1 MKHINKL
8 GIVFLVLLALSSFSC
23 DICGSYM
30 GITPY
35 NSKNSISFLH
45 RYRIFNGYKNYQTYS
60 NFFPIS
66 AYKIAHELPVDSNNM
81 VNNYS
86 SKDFESYKIFEL
98 RLKYFIFKRVEANIF
113 LPVLN
118 NKSKNN
124 DVFVSNTGLGDASIL
139 MGYHIIKPNVDAKTK
154 HKLVFGLGIKLPTG
168 NHFAH
173 DSQSNRL
180 PFEMQAGTG
189 SYDMLINL
197 NYLLMRKKLGVN
209 FNCSFKKNGTNNYR
223 EQLATSTTNFVS
235 FFYKISIK
243 KIVLYPSVQCN
254 YEYSKGLFVSNKS
267 VMGTGVN
274 CFLLGPGLDLYYKN
288 FSLNTAWQCTTYE
301 NVDRGTLKSAGRLS
315 FGLTYSFNG
324 FSKKK

>member
-1 MKHINKL
+1 MKHINKH
-8 GIVFLVLLALSSFSC
+8 GIVFLVLLSLSSFSC

-45 RYRIFNGYKNYQTYS
+45 RYRIFNGYKNYQTQS
-60 NFFPIS
+60 QFFPVA
-66 AYKIAHELPVDSNNM
+66 AYKINHELPVDSSNA
-81 VNNYS
+81 VRNYS

-98 RLKYFIFKRVEANIF
+98 RLKYFVFKRLEANVF

-118 NKSKNN
+118 NKSKSN
-124 DVFVSNTGLGDASIL
+124 DAFVSNTGLGDVSIL
-139 MGYHIIKPNVDAKTK
+139 MGCHIIKPNVDAKTK

-173 DSQSNRL
+173 DINSNRL

-189 SYDMLINL
+189 SYDLLVNL
-197 NYLLMRKKLGVN
+197 NYLAMIKKVGVN
-209 FNCSFKKNGTNNYR
+209 VNCSFKKNGKNNYK
-223 EQLATSTTNFVS
+223 EQLAASTINFAS
-235 FFYKISIK
+235 LFYKISIK

-267 VMGTGVN
+267 INGTGVN
-274 CFLLGPGLDLYYKN
+274 SFLLGPGLDLYYRN
-288 FSLNTAWQCTTYE
+288 FSINTAWQFTTYE
-301 NVDRGTLKSAGRLS
+301 NIDAGALKSAGRLS